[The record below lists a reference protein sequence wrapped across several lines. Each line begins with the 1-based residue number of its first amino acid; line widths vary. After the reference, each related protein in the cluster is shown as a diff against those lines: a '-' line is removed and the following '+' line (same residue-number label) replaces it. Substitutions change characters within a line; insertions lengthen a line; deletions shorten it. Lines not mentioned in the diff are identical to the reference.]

1 MYSHRSF
8 NASLGIRAVLAL
20 VGASAFQGSIK
31 VKHTELLALLSRFRE
46 NLTNLLLVVV
56 CKRRLPRGTQTDVT
70 LYDRCLRHRLHHV
83 RLDMSQTCLT
93 SMIDFR
99 GSLMTKR
106 MIRACRLFFEDDRKG
121 QTVVRILP

>member
-31 VKHTELLALLSRFRE
+31 VRHTELLALLSRLRE
-46 NLTNLLLVVV
+46 ILTNLLLVVV
-56 CKRRLPRGTQTDVT
+56 CKRRLPQGTQTNVT

-106 MIRACRLFFEDDRKG
+106 MIRACRLFFEADR
-121 QTVVRILP
+121 RADSRSDSP